1 MSEVALFED
10 PAGPIERFSWGRFVV
25 CGETHFKGSEGRV
38 GAGKDIR
45 LVGGTVTPWKE
56 RKGHRLKRSMITG
69 VYDQGLEALIV
80 GSGVHGL
87 LETPEKVRK
96 DVSGHGIAELIVVP
110 TPDACGAYNRLHRLG
125 KRVGLLAHGTC

>member
-1 MSEVALFED
+1 MGEAALFED
-10 PAGPIERFSWGRFVV
+10 AAGPIERFSWGRFVV
-25 CGETHFKGSEGRV
+25 GGEAHSKGPEGRV

-45 LVGGTVTPWKE
+45 LIGATVTPWKE

-69 VYDQGLEALIV
+69 VYDQGLDVLVI

-87 LETPEKVRK
+87 VEVPEKVRK
-96 DVSGHGIAELIVVP
+96 AVADHGIAELIVEP
-110 TPDACGAYNRLHRLG
+110 TVEACGAYNRLHRQG